1 MGIQCRRVGLGRKV
15 KKRQAAA
22 GGGHGVEAS
31 PSPPLREGSDK
42 EFNGGKGEKGGVG
55 GQNWQTLK
63 PTGLTGWVWAC
74 GVRVESGIL
83 IWNPFVTQFERVRHL
98 RPINIKPTA
107 D

>member
-55 GQNWQTLK
+55 GQNWQTPK
-63 PTGLTGWVWAC
+63 PTGLTGL
-74 GVRVESGIL
+74 GLRS
-83 IWNPFVTQFERVRHL
+83 PSRVRDFNL
-98 RPINIKPTA
+98 ESVCDSI
-107 D
+107 